1 MSTPTPG
8 KWKLLKGFKCTN
20 IVDMD
25 GEEIG
30 YIIDPDHAA
39 MTVRAV
45 NTHAQLLEALKA
57 VRRIIAHNA
66 PAEHHV
72 ITLCDAA
79 IAQAEGKE

>member
-1 MSTPTPG
+1 M
-8 KWKLLKGFKCTN
+8 CTN

-45 NTHAQLLEALKA
+45 NTHAQLLEALKGLL
-57 VRRIIAHNA
+57 HE
-66 PAEHHV
+66 PMAERTV
-72 ITLCDAA
+72 DAA
-79 IAQAEGKE
+79 KRAIAAAQGKD